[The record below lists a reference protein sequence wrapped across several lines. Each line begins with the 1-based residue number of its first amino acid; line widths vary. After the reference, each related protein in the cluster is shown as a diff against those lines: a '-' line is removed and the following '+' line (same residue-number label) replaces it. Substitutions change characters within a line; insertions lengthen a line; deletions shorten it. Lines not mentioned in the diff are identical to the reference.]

1 MSKRYNY
8 FSIAS
13 RVFWILF
20 GIIIL
25 FCLFRF
31 GAPFFNSEGLVEK
44 IVRSEEEIEEVD
56 VAPSPPDSSNQK
68 TYVWSWSAPAQWKL
82 SGQKFKISFNLS
94 DNVINSAK
102 RNHISD
108 EIDFSINNLYNPI
121 YKSMYQHDKSLIQP
135 MVQEYIKL
143 AKSKNLSYIEV
154 LELVVSSVQSIPYT
168 WVLDSDPSCGESW
181 FGNGAIPADNCTVN
195 AEPNG
200 CCDQVKYGVFSPI
213 EFAVKK
219 TGDCDTRSLFAFTI
233 LKSMGYDVAIMGS
246 NSEHHS
252 VLGVKV
258 PGSPGDGKRGNTTDG
273 QNYFLWELTAKG
285 PFLGMSIGGSDWE
298 VELK

>member
-1 MSKRYNY
+1 MNSRYNY

-20 GIIIL
+20 GVIIC

-31 GAPFFNSEGLVEK
+31 DSIFFDREDIIDK
-44 IVRSEEEIEEVD
+44 IIRSEKDIDEVD
-56 VAPSPPDSSNQK
+56 NVPAPPDSSNKK
-68 TYVWSWSAPAQWKL
+68 TYVWAWSAPREWKL
-82 SGQKFKISFNLS
+82 AGQKFKISFSLS
-94 DNVINSAK
+94 DNVISSAK
-102 RNHISD
+102 RNHVLD
-108 EIDFSINNLYNPI
+108 EIDFSINYLHNPI
-121 YKSMYQHDKSLIQP
+121 YNSMYQHDKSLIQS
-135 MVQEYIKL
+135 MVQEYVRL
-143 AKSKNLSYIEV
+143 AKANNLSYIEV

-168 WVLDSDPSCGESW
+168 WVLDSDPSCGQSW
-181 FGNGAIPADNCTVN
+181 FGSSAIPADNCTVN
-195 AEPNG
+195 SEPSG

-252 VLGVKV
+252 VLGVKL
-258 PGSPGDGKRGNTTDG
+258 PGIPGDGKRGNTSDG
-273 QNYFLWELTAKG
+273 KNYFLWELTAKG